1 MLKFLRSILNTYKG
15 KKLSNFMKDNSIEF
29 RGDSDLN
36 ILFKDYLKELG
47 EKDDYLNIAK
57 EKFTNYKYDP
67 YNIYAKDFITDYSK
81 KNELYNIVK
90 KIKKA
95 LDSDSGQ
102 MANGEIKS
110 TYYYKIYPNARETG
124 STQRGAVDSLRE
136 NIDKIDKYVSE
147 CEKLKLE
154 VGTCID

>member
-1 MLKFLRSILNTYKG
+1 MLKFFRNILNTYKS

-29 RGDSDLN
+29 HDVNDLN
-36 ILFKDYLKELG
+36 ILFEDYLKELG

-57 EKFTNYKYDP
+57 EKFRNYQYDRF
-67 YNIYAKDFITDYSK
+67 NINARDFIVEYSK
-81 KNELYNIVK
+81 KNKLYKIVQNVKNI
-90 KIKKA
+90 

-110 TYYYKIYPNARETG
+110 TYYHKIYPHARETG
-124 STQRGAVDSLRE
+124 STQRGAVDGLRE

-147 CEKLKLE
+147 CERLKLE